1 MLAELICKLEL
12 KIISKSLFII
22 YLYHINLSA
31 AKSLRVILLVV
42 WSLNFLTSSFIYSKT
57 DVLTETGD
65 IPVHTLIDSDLT
77 SPGKLFL
84 IQNETLRITE
94 ILKVQPYYN
103 LNIALIVKADF
114 RQKVTS
120 EIPSPADTILLLY
133 VFIETTNSRGPPTSL
148 S

>member
-1 MLAELICKLEL
+1 M
-12 KIISKSLFII
+12 SKSL
-22 YLYHINLSA
+22 YNINLHCIKLSA
-31 AKSLRVILLVV
+31 AKSLRTILLVI

-77 SPGKLFL
+77 SPGKLFF

-94 ILKVQPYYN
+94 ILKVQPYHN
-103 LNIALIVKADF
+103 LNIAILVKAGF
-114 RQKVTS
+114 KQKVTAN
-120 EIPSPADTILLLY
+120 IPRPADRISLLY
-133 VFIETTNSRGPPTSL
+133 IFIETRIPRSPPSSL